1 VCVCVC
7 SAATLPRFFPASQ
20 HSRTEWCSQAALTE
34 LLRPG
39 LVKVKL
45 IPVRSSVFW
54 PCAALSVW
62 PAFLLRKRAFQ
73 WNNINPLR
81 LTSHVKTP
89 QKINSAKLHSL
100 YRSTEPAGRHVRKLK
115 IFSTRCQQTPQSS
128 LEARSSTHKMG
139 FS

>member
-1 VCVCVC
+1 VEVAVLCVCAFVC
-7 SAATLPRFFPASQ
+7 SAAATLPRFFPASQ
-20 HSRTEWCSQAALTE
+20 HSRTEWCTQAALTE
-34 LLRPG
+34 LLRPA

-81 LTSHVKTP
+81 PGHFCPVHYS
-89 QKINSAKLHSL
+89 
-100 YRSTEPAGRHVRKLK
+100 
-115 IFSTRCQQTPQSS
+115 F
-128 LEARSSTHKMG
+128 LEAFLGVGAFSCTLVLWVPVLPGPSCSS
-139 FS
+139 FLSR